1 MFYYKSSWTHILL
14 FIIGS
19 FILLVVSIGLICWSY
34 DNYHV
39 HGVATTAFV
48 VEKHKKLKAADSSK
62 ISSYTLECKLDKNA
76 KESYEV
82 EVNPEVYNS
91 AVIGSSVMV
100 TVNLNNRDVVQEV
113 LYGDHT
119 DE

>member
-1 MFYYKSSWTHILL
+1 MKSSHFDLYYLYSNTI
-14 FIIGS
+14 
-19 FILLVVSIGLICWSY
+19 ILLVVSLGLICWSY
-34 DNYHV
+34 ENYHV

-48 VEKHKKLKAADSSK
+48 VEKHKKLKAADSSE
-62 ISSYTLECKLDKNA
+62 ISSYTLKCKLDKNA